1 MAKIHE
7 ELIVIKVSK
16 LYKEG
21 QSAGALIGEETT
33 ANLEAVVQQLV
44 GDDVVV
50 EIIKE

>member
-16 LYKEG
+16 LHKDTENVG
-21 QSAGALIGEETT
+21 ILVGEEIAT
-33 ANLEAVVQQLV
+33 NLEAVVQQLV

-50 EIIKE
+50 EVIKE

>member
-16 LYKEG
+16 LHKDAESVG
-21 QSAGALIGEETT
+21 ILVGEELTT
-33 ANLEAVVQQLV
+33 NLETVVQQLV

>member
-7 ELIVIKVSK
+7 ELIIIKISK
-16 LYKEG
+16 LYKDG
-21 QSAGALIGEETT
+21 LSAGTLVNEETT

-44 GDDVVV
+44 GDDAVV